1 MSRFRC
7 PMCGKAT
14 VETRI
19 ISEFETLFEGVMIQ
33 VKDAEI
39 TECPVCGERSYGA
52 KELKR
57 WKKIKEEL

>member
-1 MSRFRC
+1 
-7 PMCGKAT
+7 MCGKAT

-19 ISEFETLFEGVMIQ
+19 ISEFEIMFEGVMIQ

-39 TECPVCGERSYGA
+39 TECPNCGERSYGA

-57 WKKIKEEL
+57 WKKIKEAQ